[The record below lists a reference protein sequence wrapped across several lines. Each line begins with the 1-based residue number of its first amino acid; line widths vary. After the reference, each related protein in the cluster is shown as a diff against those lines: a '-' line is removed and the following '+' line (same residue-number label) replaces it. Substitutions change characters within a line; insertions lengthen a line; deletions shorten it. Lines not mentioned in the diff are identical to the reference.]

1 MAMRRGIFSFLAV
14 LVAVVASAQPG
25 WRERLKS
32 QLPLMG
38 HRNWVVVV
46 DSAYPLQSSP
56 GIETIYTGED
66 QLSVV
71 KAVLAEIKKQR
82 HVRANVFLDK
92 ELKFLDDKAAP
103 GIGSYKNNLNK
114 VLKGASAES
123 VLHENII
130 SMLDG
135 ASKTFH
141 VIVLKT
147 KLTLP
152 YTSVFFQLD
161 CGYWSGASEKA
172 LRQKMG
178 G

>member
-1 MAMRRGIFSFLAV
+1 MAMKRILPI
-14 LVAVVASAQPG
+14 LVVALAAAAAFAQPG
-25 WRERLKS
+25 WRDRLKS
-32 QLPLMG
+32 QMPLMG
-38 HRNWVVVV
+38 HRNWIVVV
-46 DSAYPLQSSP
+46 DSAYPLQSSA

-71 KAVLAEIKKQR
+71 KIVLAEIKKQR

-92 ELKFLDDKAAP
+92 ELKFVDDKAAP
-103 GIGSYKNNLNK
+103 GISSYRNSLAKL
-114 VLKGASAES
+114 LKGASAAS
-123 VLHENII
+123 MLHEDII
-130 SMLDG
+130 KELDG

-161 CGYWSGASEKA
+161 CGYWSADKEKA
-172 LRQKMG
+172 MRKKMG

>member
-1 MAMRRGIFSFLAV
+1 
-14 LVAVVASAQPG
+14 
-25 WRERLKS
+25 
-32 QLPLMG
+32 MG
-38 HRNWVVVV
+38 HRNWVVIV
-46 DSAYPLQSSP
+46 DSAYPLQSSA

-71 KAVLAEIKKQR
+71 KAVMAEVKKQK

-92 ELKFLDDKAAP
+92 ELKFVDDKAAR
-103 GIGSYKNNLNK
+103 GIDAYRKDLAK
-114 VLKGASAES
+114 LLKGASAS
-123 VLHENII
+123 SLLHEDII
-130 SMLDG
+130 KKLDE

-152 YTSVFFQLD
+152 YTSVFLQLD
-161 CGYWSGASEKA
+161 CGYWSADKEKA
-172 LRQKMG
+172 MRQKMG